1 LFKEDGMKKNI
12 IRVILSILLIG
23 TFYIIF
29 GFSGQNGEESSGVS
43 RKVTQFIVENIL
55 HSPEETKMQMIEQME
70 GTVRKIAHFSI
81 YTVVGILLMGLIS
94 TYKIEEMKRIY
105 ISIVIG
111 IIYATSDEIHQFFI
125 PGRAAKFTD
134 VMIDTMGVAL
144 GITIVLLLL
153 EIWNKKEH
161 KKCQK

>member
-1 LFKEDGMKKNI
+1 MKKNI
-12 IRVILSILLIG
+12 IRIILSILLIG
-23 TFYIIF
+23 TFNIIF

-55 HSPEETKMQMIEQME
+55 HTPEETKIQTIEQLE
-70 GTVRKIAHFSI
+70 GIVRKLAHFSI

-94 TYKIEEMKRIY
+94 TYNIEEMKRIY

-144 GITIVLLLL
+144 GITLVLLFLKIL
-153 EIWNKKEH
+153 EKNRH
-161 KKCQK
+161 KKCQKSPKNV

>member
-1 LFKEDGMKKNI
+1 MKEKI
-12 IRVILSILLIG
+12 IRAILSILLIG

-43 RKVTQFIVENIL
+43 KKVTKFIVENIL
-55 HSPEETKMQMIEQME
+55 HSPEETKIQTIEQME
-70 GTVRKIAHFSI
+70 GIVRKLAHFSI
-81 YTVVGILLMGLIS
+81 YTVVGTLLMELIS
-94 TYKIEEMKRIY
+94 TYNIEEIKRIY

-144 GITIVLLLL
+144 GITLVLALLKIL
-153 EIWNKKEH
+153 DKNKH
-161 KKCQK
+161 KKCQKSAKIV

>member
-1 LFKEDGMKKNI
+1 MKKNI
-12 IRVILSILLIG
+12 IRIILLILLIG
-23 TFYIIF
+23 TFNIIF
-29 GFSGQNGEESSGVS
+29 GFSGQNGEESSGIS
-43 RKVTQFIVENIL
+43 RKVTQFIVENIF
-55 HSPEETKMQMIEQME
+55 HSPEETKIQIIEQME
-70 GTVRKIAHFSI
+70 GVVRKLAHFSI
-81 YTVVGILLMGLIS
+81 YTVVGILLMGLVS
-94 TYKIEEMKRIY
+94 TYNIEEMKRIY

-144 GITIVLLLL
+144 GITLVLLFL
-153 EIWNKKEH
+153 EILNKKGH